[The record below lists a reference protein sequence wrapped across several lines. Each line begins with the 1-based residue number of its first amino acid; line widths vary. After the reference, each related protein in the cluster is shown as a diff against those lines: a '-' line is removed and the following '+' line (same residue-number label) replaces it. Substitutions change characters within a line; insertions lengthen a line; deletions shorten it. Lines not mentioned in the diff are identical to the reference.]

1 MILKHDR
8 GYLIAFEGIDG
19 TGKSTH
25 CKLLADYLEG
35 LGINVLRLREP
46 TDGVW
51 GKKIREVI
59 AKGRNGISPEEELE
73 LFINDRKDDVERN
86 IKPAL
91 AKNRVA
97 LIDRYYFSTA
107 AYQGALGL
115 DPESIVRSNEIF
127 APAPDLVLLFVTSP
141 EECLKRIEESREG
154 FSAFEKIDYLK
165 KVQKIF
171 DSFSHPV
178 IKRID
183 SDREKDEV
191 HADVVREAKRALQLN

>member
-1 MILKHDR
+1 MKLDR

-25 CKLLADYLEG
+25 CKMLADYLEDKG
-35 LGINVLRLREP
+35 VDVLRLREP
-46 TDGVW
+46 TNGIW
-51 GKKIREVI
+51 GKKVREVI

-73 LFINDRKDDVERN
+73 LFINDRKDDVSRN

-91 AKNRVA
+91 EKNRVV

-115 DPESIVRSNEIF
+115 DPESICRENEIF
-127 APAPDLVLLFVTSP
+127 APAPDLVLLFAASP
-141 EECLKRIEESREG
+141 EVCLKRIEESREG
-154 FSAFEKIDYLK
+154 FSAFEKMDYLE

-171 DSFSHPV
+171 DSFSRPE

-183 SDREKDEV
+183 SNRETDEV
-191 HADVVREAKRALQLN
+191 HADVVREANLALGLS

>member
-1 MILKHDR
+1 MKFDR

-25 CKLLADYLEG
+25 CKLLAEYLEDIG
-35 LGINVLRLREP
+35 LDVLRLREP
-46 TDGVW
+46 TNGIW

-59 AKGRNGISPEEELE
+59 AKGRNGVSPEEELE
-73 LFINDRKDDVERN
+73 LFINDRKDDVKRN

-91 AKNRVA
+91 AKNRVV
-97 LIDRYYFSTA
+97 LIDRYYLSTA

-115 DPESIVRSNEIF
+115 DPESICRSNEVF

-154 FSAFEKIDYLK
+154 FSSFERMDYLK
-165 KVQKIF
+165 EVQVIF
-171 DSFSHPV
+171 DSFSRPE

-183 SDREKDEV
+183 SNREKDEV
-191 HADVVREAKRALQLN
+191 HADVVREANQLLKIN

>member
-35 LGINVLRLREP
+35 LGRNVLRLREP

-59 AKGRNGISPEEELE
+59 ARGRNGISPEEELE
-73 LFINDRKDDVERN
+73 LFINDRKDDVDRN

-91 AKNRVA
+91 EKNRVV

-107 AYQGALGL
+107 AYQGSLGL
-115 DPESIVRSNEIF
+115 DPESIVRSNEVF

-141 EECLKRIEESREG
+141 EECLKRIEASREG

-183 SDREKDEV
+183 SDRGKDEV
-191 HADVVREAKRALQLN
+191 HADVVRETKQGLGLS

>member
-1 MILKHDR
+1 MLDR

-25 CKLLADYLEG
+25 CKLLAEYLEDIG
-35 LGINVLRLREP
+35 VDVLSLREP
-46 TDGVW
+46 TNGVW

-59 AKGRNGISPEEELE
+59 ARGRNGISPEEELE
-73 LFINDRKDDVERN
+73 LFINDRKDDVNRN

-91 AKNRVA
+91 ENNRVV
-97 LIDRYYFSTA
+97 LIDRYYLSTA

-115 DPESIVRSNEIF
+115 DPESICRDNEIF
-127 APAPDLVLLFVTSP
+127 APAPDLVLLFMTSP
-141 EECLKRIEESREG
+141 EECIKRIEKTRKG

-165 KVQKIF
+165 EVQLIF
-171 DSFSHPV
+171 DSFSRPE

-191 HADVVREAKRALQLN
+191 HADVVREAKLALELS